1 MDVKQ
6 GISRARASAGLAGAI
21 YGAWRGPHESI
32 TVAGQPSILGNVLL
46 YMVGAAKKEFIA
58 SSSLSLLV
66 RSPEPFQP

>member
-46 YMVGAAKKEFIA
+46 YMVGFYLAASVIGWIVQGFTSSQKE
-58 SSSLSLLV
+58 
-66 RSPEPFQP
+66 